1 MRLEPALLENAFVR
15 LEPLD
20 DSHRE
25 EMRRLAREA
34 ELWEWTSVRGDG
46 PGFDAWFDPLRAG
59 QPGSRQ
65 FGHAV
70 RICQTGE
77 LAGHTSFVAIDPDH
91 ARVEVG
97 WTWYGAPWRGG
108 FVNPACKLLM
118 LGRAFDAGAQR
129 VELKTHHLNQRSQ
142 RAMLRMGAV
151 QEGTLRSHMVTWRGD
166 RRDTVYFSVLP
177 HEWPAVRE
185 GLERRLQ
192 AFAPAA

>member
-1 MRLEPALLENAFVR
+1 
-15 LEPLD
+15 
-20 DSHRE
+20 
-25 EMRRLAREA
+25 
-34 ELWEWTSVRGDG
+34 
-46 PGFDAWFDPLRAG
+46 
-59 QPGSRQ
+59 
-65 FGHAV
+65 
-70 RICQTGE
+70 
-77 LAGHTSFVAIDPDH
+77 
-91 ARVEVG
+91 
-97 WTWYGAPWRGG
+97 
-108 FVNPACKLLM
+108 M
-118 LGRAFDAGAQR
+118 LGRAFEAGAQR